1 VRPAGRLLQCF
12 DRYKCLLATEATA
25 VLKQMF
31 ANGCDPNIMTFNTII
46 SAFCQEGDVRQALQL
61 LREAIRR
68 ELEPN

>member
-1 VRPAGRLLQCF
+1 M
-12 DRYKCLLATEATA
+12 A

-31 ANGCDPNIMTFNTII
+31 ASGCDPNIMTFNTII